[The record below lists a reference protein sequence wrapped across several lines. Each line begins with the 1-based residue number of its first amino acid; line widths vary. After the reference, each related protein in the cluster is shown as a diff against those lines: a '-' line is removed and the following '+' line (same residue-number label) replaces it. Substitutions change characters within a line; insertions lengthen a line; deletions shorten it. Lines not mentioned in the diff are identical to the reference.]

1 MSHVT
6 QPKKKKILKELVE
19 KKKLK
24 NMNFKNIPQLFLNV
38 LGNQTLQ
45 SKTIQTQKHCNPAEL
60 SLYRLQNPLIQN
72 LLLLISVNFY
82 YLFFQNSLS
91 LNLKIGTPWL
101 DFCASQLAVHHC
113 SLLFFLFATCNS
125 PFSTVQNCNSM
136 AILFFLFTPW
146 PSFLSLLSISHFKL
160 SLG

>member
-60 SLYRLQNPLIQN
+60 SLYRLQNPLI
-72 LLLLISVNFY
+72 
-82 YLFFQNSLS
+82 
-91 LNLKIGTPWL
+91 
-101 DFCASQLAVHHC
+101 
-113 SLLFFLFATCNS
+113 
-125 PFSTVQNCNSM
+125 
-136 AILFFLFTPW
+136 
-146 PSFLSLLSISHFKL
+146 
-160 SLG
+160 